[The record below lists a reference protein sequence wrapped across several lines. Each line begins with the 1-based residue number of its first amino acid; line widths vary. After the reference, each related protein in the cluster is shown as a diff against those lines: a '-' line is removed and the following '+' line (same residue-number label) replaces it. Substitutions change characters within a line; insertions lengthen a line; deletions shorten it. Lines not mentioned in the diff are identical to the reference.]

1 MGERVTFGVEF
12 DLSPDDLRKRVL
24 MIARA
29 EALAADTK
37 ESPKRRPNTSRGVKA
52 PPKPPE
58 DYCEGEEPLVPAS
71 RVRELRSELEELRR
85 ILGKQSVKLEI
96 LKKKGLL

>member
-1 MGERVTFGVEF
+1 VKF
-12 DLSPDDLRKRVL
+12 DPSSDDLRKRGL

-37 ESPKRRPNTSRGVKA
+37 GSPKRRPITRRAVEA
-52 PPKPPE
+52 PPKPPS
-58 DYCEGEEPLVPAS
+58 DYCEGEEPMVPA
-71 RVRELRSELEELRR
+71 RHVRELRSELEELRR